1 MTIINIIVL
10 EYLEAKEFYTNAI
23 KICPDDFV
31 KEKAIFHAN
40 RAACLVKIVSILL
53 ILLYSQYLPTV
64 STFPAHF
71 FSHDTNLI

>member
-1 MTIINIIVL
+1 MIIKIIVL

-40 RAACLVKIVSILL
+40 RAACLVKIVCILFIVL
-53 ILLYSQYLPTV
+53 ISL
-64 STFPAHF
+64 STFPALF
-71 FSHDTNLI
+71 FCPLFKYEIYNLM